1 VLCIST
7 TLSALLFINDLPMVF
22 GFDFLMF
29 SVMSPVMSF
38 MFFLSQIAA
47 LVEQAF
53 LGLFYSVSYFYGY
66 FTLAMR
72 FVQNTFSG

>member
-1 VLCIST
+1 
-7 TLSALLFINDLPMVF
+7 
-22 GFDFLMF
+22 
-29 SVMSPVMSF
+29 MSF